1 MYIKS
6 LKGPQVSN
14 HTFIQTTYSAT
25 PLASPWNCW
34 DSCCTVTQCEDSL
47 LDWRPSCDQRG
58 MGEGHF
64 APSSLKQLDFCH
76 WLGHGPW
83 GVLCKHAFPSLTV
96 VFVRFGNETSCS
108 YVSPCFHFRFPRLSL
123 YQPVPFLEV
132 LPLVTA
138 GFLFTGGAWKAECS
152 LHRRSWKL
160 MNFHIMKACVMQME
174 ARTAILKTTQKQTK
188 N

>member
-6 LKGPQVSN
+6 LKGPWVSN
-14 HTFIQTTYSAT
+14 HERDADNMQRHTLS
-25 PLASPWNCW
+25 W
-34 DSCCTVTQCEDSL
+34 DSWSVWGRLTGLMALTRAEQ
-47 LDWRPSCDQRG
+47 QG
-58 MGEGHF
+58 TGEGHF
-64 APSSLKQLDFCH
+64 APSSLKQLDFCQ
-76 WLGHGPW
+76 WLGPGPW
-83 GVLCKHAFPSLTV
+83 GVLHKHAFPSLTV
-96 VFVRFGNETSCS
+96 VFVRFGKETACS
-108 YVSPCFHFRFPRLSL
+108 YVSPCFHFQFPGLSQ
-123 YQPVPFLEV
+123 YQPVPFLED

-174 ARTAILKTTQKQTK
+174 ARTAILKTMQKQTK